1 MKPFPISSNDE
12 SKIQITLD
20 YHYQLSQ
27 QVILSKIL
35 TKKFHG
41 SKIRNSPRIL
51 FLFVSHPRFS
61 CYNDLKKKKKKI
73 TGQLRGQ
80 KKAVSQSWT
89 TRRFKYLRCGAV
101 ILRSI
106 VG

>member
-1 MKPFPISSNDE
+1 MKPLPISSNDE

-61 CYNDLKKKKKKI
+61 CYNDLKKKKS
-73 TGQLRGQ
+73 RDNY
-80 KKAVSQSWT
+80 AV
-89 TRRFKYLRCGAV
+89 RRRPYPKVEQRAV
-101 ILRSI
+101 LNISAAGR
-106 VG
+106 